1 MITLAG
7 YQQGDYNLPLVGI
20 VFIRL
25 LTLVIGDVFHAV
37 EEGGGIHALFARKLE
52 LLYVEPIIKTR
63 YLQLLLEDAQRTY
76 WCCATRTLRLL
87 GLENLQHL
95 NLLGTLLLRRM
106 GTWLRH
112 LAISIIHDNDRLL
125 LLDLRPG
132 TRIWRKSTHEIVY
145 LLGWLVEINAT
156 GVLENLWG

>member
-1 MITLAG
+1 MITLGG
-7 YQQGDYNLPLVGI
+7 YQQGDYNLPLVGV

-25 LTLVIGDVFHAV
+25 LALIIGDVLHAV
-37 EEGGGIHALFARKLE
+37 EEGGSIHALLARKLE

-76 WCCATRTLRLL
+76 WRCATMFIRLL
-87 GLENLQHL
+87 GLENLQYL
-95 NLLGTLLLRRM
+95 NLIGTLLLRRM
-106 GTWLRH
+106 GTWLWH
-112 LAISIIHDNDRLL
+112 LAIGIIHDNDRFL

-132 TRIWRKSTHEIVY
+132 TRIWRKTTHEIVN
-145 LLGWLVEINAT
+145 LLGWLVEIDAT